1 MCIHLNQKILQKD
14 PRIRAI
20 NYGISTSRSWKSP
33 MALQMALWEETCSK
47 GRNRKMGHHMIK
59 CLLNYGGQARQEY
72 ENAQGQGVWTMRC
85 VYSDLKQNFVL
96 SGPPTRS
103 NLIFSITNMI
113 HIENKVL
120 LLPDLWKEVTYYAWN
135 V

>member
-1 MCIHLNQKILQKD
+1 
-14 PRIRAI
+14 
-20 NYGISTSRSWKSP
+20 
-33 MALQMALWEETCSK
+33 
-47 GRNRKMGHHMIK
+47 MGHDMIK

-120 LLPDLWKEVTYYAWN
+120 LLPDL
-135 V
+135 